1 MLHTG
6 IAIWLYRKYLKPS
19 GHKKMP
25 RYPPDKSVGN
35 RAFFTMPNLY
45 PSYKGLIS
53 CFISPWD
60 TTPAGVRL

>member
-19 GHKKMP
+19 GHKK
-25 RYPPDKSVGN
+25 
-35 RAFFTMPNLY
+35 MPNLY